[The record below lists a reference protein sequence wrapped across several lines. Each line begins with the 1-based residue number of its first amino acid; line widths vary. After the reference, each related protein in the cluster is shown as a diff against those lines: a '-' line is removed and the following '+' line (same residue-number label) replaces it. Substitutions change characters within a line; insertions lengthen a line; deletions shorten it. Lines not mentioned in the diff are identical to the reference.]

1 MLGVLPFVEEL
12 DFLCTASTA
21 VPQHL
26 PPCFGVTMLLKVSSI
41 FGVVSTFYSDFFLA
55 FFSSLS
61 SCPMSLQAWGCA
73 PLRWFLKPWVP
84 TWPPLFDGCF
94 VVSGQLLAEDEQ
106 HMMIIASQLDILKVP
121 LNFWPGCP
129 LALQP
134 WMSYSEEEENITYCA
149 PAFQPLTISA
159 TLDNQ
164 CSKIHRLKEHKIP
177 AILSLFGLIH
187 HLYINY
193 KSLTRH
199 PIKQICQIEEIPENT
214 WSSFFNTR

>member
-1 MLGVLPFVEEL
+1 MWRVICYKKETIIHHQWIHTLILGRSHLLRCQAVSLWRHHVAKGIVNLWSGLNFQL
-12 DFLCTASTA
+12 GFL
-21 VPQHL
+21 L
-26 PPCFGVTMLLKVSSI
+26 GILFI
-41 FGVVSTFYSDFFLA
+41 
-55 FFSSLS
+55 LS

-129 LALQP
+129 LALHP

-149 PAFQPLTISA
+149 PAFQPLTLSA

-164 CSKIHRLKEHKIP
+164 CSKIHRLEEHKIP

-187 HLYINY
+187 HL
-193 KSLTRH
+193 
-199 PIKQICQIEEIPENT
+199 
-214 WSSFFNTR
+214 